1 MESLAGH
8 LSWFC
13 RWLLGTSGQAC
24 VLILII
30 LALQLLFRH
39 RLTPRWHYCL
49 WLLLL
54 VRLLM
59 PWIPPSRFSV
69 FNLIPWTPLAAAT
82 DLTDVSATVDPFAAD
97 PLPALANTLPTISK
111 HAWPSMEKQSAL
123 DTIIAPVYPKTT
135 DPIIITPLDS
145 APPFEIASFLLTI
158 LPWFWLAGAIALTIY
173 IGGSNFGIF

>member
-1 MESLAGH
+1 MEAFAEY
-8 LSWFC
+8 LSWFF
-13 RWLLGTSGQAC
+13 RWLLRCSGQAG
-24 VLILII
+24 VMILII
-30 LALQLLFRH
+30 LALQLLLRH

-59 PWIPPSRFSV
+59 PWTPPSRISV

-97 PLPALANTLPTISK
+97 PLPALANTLPPISK

-123 DTIIAPVYPKTT
+123 DTIIAPVYSKTT

-145 APPFEIASFLLTI
+145 APPFEIASFCS
-158 LPWFWLAGAIALTIY
+158 PYYPG
-173 IGGSNFGIF
+173 FGWRVLSH